1 MIRVA
6 SIWLLLASPGL
17 AETLVATRVVRPHTV
32 ISENDFAVADQGVSG
47 ALAGSAK
54 IAGLEAR
61 VTLYPGRPIMPEHVG
76 PAAVVERNQPIKLIF
91 RQGSLTISADA
102 RAMSRGGVGDVIR
115 AMNLA
120 SRTTVS
126 GRILPDGS
134 VEVTSGGY

>member
-1 MIRVA
+1 MIRLATV
-6 SIWLLLASPGL
+6 LMLLAQVAG
-17 AETLVATRVVRPHTV
+17 AETLVATRVVRPNTV
-32 ISENDFAVADQGVSG
+32 ISEGDFTVADQGVSG
-47 ALAGSAK
+47 ALARDAK
-54 IAGLEAR
+54 IVGLEAR

-91 RQGSLTISADA
+91 RQGSLTISTDA
-102 RAMSRGGVGDVIR
+102 RALSRGGVGDVIR

-134 VEVTSGGY
+134 VKVTSGGS